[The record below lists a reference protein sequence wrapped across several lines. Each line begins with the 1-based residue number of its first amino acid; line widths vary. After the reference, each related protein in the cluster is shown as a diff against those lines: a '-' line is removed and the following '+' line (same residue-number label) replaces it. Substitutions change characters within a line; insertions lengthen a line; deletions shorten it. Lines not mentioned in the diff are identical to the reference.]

1 MRSLLNKKGQTYS
14 IELIIF
20 VLLLIELIL
29 FFIYFVNYVYSI
41 KFEEKGKL
49 ITDEISDLLVLS
61 PGMPR
66 NWETIGNI
74 STPGI
79 SYRRNVID
87 YDKLNALNQTNYTEV
102 LKTYSFEVRISLIS
116 NGSVIYQIG
125 NISNSTKIYTRE
137 RICIFENSSSTLPC
151 ILKIEVGEK

>member
-14 IELIIF
+14 IELIVF

>member
-1 MRSLLNKKGQTYS
+1 LNKKGQTYS
-14 IELIIF
+14 IELIVF

-29 FFIYFVNYVYSI
+29 FFIYFVNYVYSV
-41 KFEEKGKL
+41 KFEERGKL